1 MGVGSKWM
9 EGGPGE
15 LRIGPNR
22 SVAQKTAESCRNC
35 LLSFGAS
42 GRNGLGGKLKG
53 MGRGQV
59 VYL

>member
-1 MGVGSKWM
+1 MGSKWM

-15 LRIGPNR
+15 LRTDPNRR
-22 SVAQKTAESCRNC
+22 SVAQKTAEGCRNC